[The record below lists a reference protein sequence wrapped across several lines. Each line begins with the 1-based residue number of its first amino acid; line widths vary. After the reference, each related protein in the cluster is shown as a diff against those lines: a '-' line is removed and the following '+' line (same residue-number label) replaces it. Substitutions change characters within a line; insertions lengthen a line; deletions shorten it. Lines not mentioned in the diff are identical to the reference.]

1 MERELTENE
10 KKKLFLNSYLQAKRD
25 VIRLEEQLAELKLN
39 KLSLSVINDGMPHGS
54 DIGDLSDYVAQVDE
68 IEREIVRRRYGR
80 IKAFQEVQR
89 AIESMENEQEKD
101 LLTYRYLRGMKWE
114 AIAVTMNYSWR
125 KIHYLHGD
133 ALEHFKMCA

>member
-80 IKAFQEVQR
+80 ISAFHEVQK

-101 LLTYRYLRGMKWE
+101 LLTYRYLRGYGWE
-114 AIAVTMNYSWR
+114 RIAVEMGYTWR
-125 KIHYLHGD
+125 HTIRLHGK
-133 ALEHFKMCA
+133 ALNNFKMS